1 MFAEE
6 SKARLANEQNV
17 SREATLPLADL
28 RVLDLGN
35 MIAGPFCSHMLADFG
50 AEVIKVELPS
60 GDPLRGWRAQYKGM
74 SLFWMILGRNKKT
87 ITLNLRH
94 PAGQNI
100 VRRLAA
106 CCDVVVENFSPGTME
121 SWGLGYEQLST
132 ENPGLVMV
140 RISGFGQTGPKK
152 HAPGFASVA
161 EAIAGLT
168 YLTGSPNGSPSR
180 TGVSLA
186 DSLAGVYGAFG
197 AMVALHERQR
207 TGRGQVVDMALTE
220 GILSVLDDIIP
231 AYDCLGLVRERAGGA
246 IPGIAPS
253 NNYPTS
259 DGKWIVIGGNNN
271 NVFRRLVGALG
282 RPELAEDVRYATD
295 KARAVRS
302 EELDALIG
310 EWTKQHT
317 LADLLE
323 RLQAAG
329 VPAAPINSAAEVVN
343 DPQFIDR
350 QSIVRVPIEEGE
362 TVLMPGVVPQLART
376 PGYISHTG
384 RSVGADT
391 EAILTELLGAS
402 SEDIEKWREE
412 KVI

>member
-231 AYDCLGLVRERAGGA
+231 AYDCLGLVRE
-246 IPGIAPS
+246 
-253 NNYPTS
+253 
-259 DGKWIVIGGNNN
+259 WIVIGGNNN

>member
-1 MFAEE
+1 MFTEE
-6 SKARLANEQNV
+6 PTAQPANEQDI
-17 SREATLPLADL
+17 SSEARLPLAGL

-35 MIAGPFCSHMLADFG
+35 MIAGPYCSHLLADFG

-87 ITLNLRH
+87 MTLNLRH
-94 PAGQNI
+94 PTGQDI

-106 CCDVVVENFSPGTME
+106 RCDVVVENFSPGTME
-121 SWGLGYEQLST
+121 NWGLAYEQLSA
-132 ENPGLVMV
+132 ENPGLVLV

-152 HAPGFASVA
+152 QVAGFASVA
-161 EAIAGLT
+161 EATAGLT

-180 TGVSLA
+180 SGVSLA
-186 DSLAGVYGAFG
+186 DSLAGIYGAFG

-207 TGRGQVVDMALTE
+207 SGRGQVVDMALTE
-220 GILSVLDDIIP
+220 GILSILDDVIP

-271 NVFRRLVGALG
+271 NVFRRLVGVLG

-295 KARAVRS
+295 KARSVRG

-310 EWTKQHT
+310 QWTQQHT

-323 RLQAAG
+323 RLQEAG

-343 DPQFIDR
+343 DPQFNAR
-350 QSIVRVPIEEGE
+350 QSIVRIPIGEDE
-362 TVLMPGVVPQLART
+362 TVLMPGVVPQFTRT
-376 PGYISHTG
+376 PGSILHAG
-384 RSVGADT
+384 RSIGEDT
-391 EAILTELLGAS
+391 EAILTELLGALP
-402 SEDIEKWREE
+402 EDIEIWRAE
-412 KVI
+412 KAI